1 MNELKCVEF
10 FIKFLQN
17 IQYKSDMFETPRAI
31 SMLEGV
37 KNHLETHA
45 NGEEQEQ
52 AEDIAIIIPGGRC
65 NLVREKQTKNY
76 CLQRTDGT
84 QSGSY
89 TSLYIGDVLLTW
101 LEMELDLD
109 FGDIPI
115 PEA

>member
-17 IQYKSDMFETPRAI
+17 VQYKSDMFETPRAI

-37 KNHLETHA
+37 KKHLETQA
-45 NGEEQEQ
+45 NSEEQV
-52 AEDIAIIIPGGRC
+52 EDIAIIIPGGRC
-65 NLVREKQTKNY
+65 NLVREKQTKY
-76 CLQRTDGT
+76 YRIQRTDGT

-89 TSLYIGDVLLTW
+89 TSLYIWDVLLTW